1 MSESESVGSSVQWTG
16 AGWYDSS
23 MNRRERVLAAIRHEE
38 PDFVP
43 YNFHATGAV
52 YESLREHYGL
62 PDNNAVVELVGNHIV
77 KIGSD
82 FNVNPWS
89 PDIRMGQLP
98 SGGAMTTS
106 LDDSGG
112 LHVDEFGCTWDRSKG
127 MPHPVAYPLH
137 DEQSRLDSYVMPD
150 PWHEG
155 RFDQARKLVERNK
168 GEVFLFGKLGMCL
181 FERAWSIRGFE
192 ELLVDTALRPEFVE
206 ELLDRILYEWNLPII
221 DQQMDLGA
229 DGFYFAD
236 DWGSK
241 TSLFFSTDMWR
252 RLIKPRLA
260 VCYQRVKE
268 KGGIVGQ
275 HSDGNILAVIPD
287 LIEIG
292 LDVLNPIQPSVY
304 DPNVVK
310 RQYGGTITLY
320 GGIDVETTL
329 PFGSPQEVAAEMR
342 MRAATLGKGGGY
354 ILQSSHTIMTDVPIE
369 NVITYIETC
378 HELAGIDTAAA
389 LKAAQGSR

>member
-1 MSESESVGSSVQWTG
+1 
-16 AGWYDSS
+16 

-89 PDIRMGQLP
+89 PGIRMGQLP
-98 SGGAMTTS
+98 SGGAVTTS

-137 DEQSRLDSYVMPD
+137 DERSLLDRYVMPD
-150 PWHEG
+150 PRHEG

-241 TSLFFSTDMWR
+241 TSLFFSADMWR

-310 RQYGGTITLY
+310 REYGSRITLY

-354 ILQSSHTIMTDVPIE
+354 ILQSSHTIMTDVPLE
-369 NVITYIETC
+369 NITTYIETC

-389 LKAAQGSR
+389 LKAAQAAR

>member
-1 MSESESVGSSVQWTG
+1 
-16 AGWYDSS
+16 
-23 MNRRERVLAAIRHEE
+23 MNRRERVLAAVHHEQT
-38 PDFVP
+38 DFVP
-43 YNFHATGAV
+43 YNLHATGSV
-52 YESLREHYGL
+52 YQQLREHYGL
-62 PDNNAVVELVGNHIV
+62 PDNDAVVDFIGNHLV

-106 LDDSGG
+106 LDASGG
-112 LHVDEFGCTWDRSKG
+112 LHTDEFGCTWDRSKG
-127 MPHPVAYPLH
+127 MPHPVGYPLRDDH
-137 DEQSRLDSYVMPD
+137 SRLDSYTMPD

-155 RFDQARKLVERNK
+155 RFDQAKKLVQHNR
-168 GEVFLFGKLGMCL
+168 GEVFIFGKLGMCL

-192 ELLVDTALRPEFVE
+192 ELLVDTALRPAWVE
-206 ELLDRILYEWNLPII
+206 ELLDRVLNEWNLPII
-221 DQQMDLGA
+221 DQQMALGA

-241 TSLFFSTDMWR
+241 TSLFFSVETWR
-252 RLIKPRLA
+252 KLIKPRLA
-260 VCYQRVKE
+260 VCYQRVRD

-304 DPNVVK
+304 DPDFVK
-310 RQYGGTITLY
+310 KEYGEKITLY

-329 PFGSPQEVAAEMR
+329 PFGTPEEVADEIR
-342 MRAATLGKGGGY
+342 FRARTLGRGGGY
-354 ILQSSHTIMTDVPIE
+354 ILQSSHTIMTDVPMP
-369 NVITYIETC
+369 NVIAYIETC
-378 HELAGIDTAAA
+378 HELAGIDTRAEAAR
-389 LKAAQGSR
+389 AAERR